1 MDYNGALGRRGEDIA
16 LEFLLERGYSFVARN
31 WRCRHAEL
39 DIVVEDER
47 YLRVVEVKSRRT
59 SAIAPI
65 ERVGSEKIR
74 MIVRATDSFVRRY
87 NIKKEVVFDI
97 VSIVMGKRGHTVE
110 YTPDAFNVL
119 TQNNL

>member
-16 LEFLLERGYSFVARN
+16 LEFLLERGYRLVARN

-59 SAIAPI
+59 NAIAPI
-65 ERVGSEKIR
+65 ERVGSEKIK

-87 NIKKEVVFDI
+87 NIEKEVAFDI
-97 VSIVMGKRGHTVE
+97 VSIVMGKRGPTIE

-119 TQNNL
+119 TQK